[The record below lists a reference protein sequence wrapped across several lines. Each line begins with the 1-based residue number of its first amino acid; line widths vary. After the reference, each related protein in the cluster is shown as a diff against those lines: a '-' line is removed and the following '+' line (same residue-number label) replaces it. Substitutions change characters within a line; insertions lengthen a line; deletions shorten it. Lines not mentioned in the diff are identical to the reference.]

1 MPRSRSLLVLS
12 LLACACGPAAPAPSA
27 PAAAPSASAPTP
39 AATSDMDRR
48 ALDMGDQVLAEWF
61 ARGPE
66 LPTMLHA
73 PGVTF
78 DTLEDDSLGA
88 VSARTAKYQ
97 VWEAALLLLDPANL
111 STTSARLSAQT
122 AREVVHD
129 ALFKM
134 VACRDELWTVSP
146 TSNGWSMRFATY
158 AELQPVGT
166 DALRA
171 QALTRFGKMGAYVDD
186 QIANLR
192 EGLKQGYSAY
202 DGSVRA
208 VMGQLDKLLASP
220 ADKSPFLGP
229 ADRDGTPDFRAKLT
243 QILATSFLPAVQRY
257 RDFLEKEYLPHA
269 RNTPGVSGNPHG
281 IDCYKADLRQITT
294 LDLDPAQAHQTGWD
308 VLNRIEAEMKALS
321 AKSFGGVDP
330 KALMAKLREDPQ
342 YRYKDRDEMMA
353 RANATV
359 ARAKAA
365 MPRAFG
371 LLPPDD
377 VTVEPIPA
385 FLEKTS
391 APHYQAAALDGSRP
405 ATYRIRLY
413 QPDQQSKVLGEG
425 TAFHETIPGHHLQ
438 IDIALH
444 RPDVP
449 AISREL
455 FNSGYAEGWGLYAEQ
470 LADELGLYSTDAD
483 RMGMLSNR
491 AWRAV
496 RVIVDTGMHALGW
509 DRQKALDFM
518 LAHTAS
524 SPDFAAAEVDRYIAW
539 PGQACAYM
547 MGYLEITKLRAEA
560 EQALGAKFD
569 LRAFHDRVLEQG
581 PLPLPALREH
591 VRAWIQATAAR

>member
-1 MPRSRSLLVLS
+1 MKHARALGLGVLLLTS
-12 LLACACGPAAPAPSA
+12 CGGASSPPATPAPSA
-27 PAAAPSASAPTP
+27 TASAPVG
-39 AATSDMDRR
+39 TSDADRK
-48 ALDMGDQVLAEWF
+48 ALDLGEQVLADWF
-61 ARGPE
+61 EHYPE
-66 LPTMLHA
+66 LPTTLHA
-73 PGVTF
+73 PGVTY
-78 DTLEDDSLGA
+78 DTLEDDSVAA
-88 VSARTAKYQ
+88 VSARIAKYQ
-97 VWEAALLLLDPANL
+97 AWETALIQLEPSTL
-111 STTSARLSAQT
+111 SSTSARLSAQT

-129 ALFKM
+129 TLTKM
-134 VACRDELWTVSP
+134 MACHDELWTLSP
-146 TSNGWSMRFATY
+146 SSNGWPMRFATY

-171 QALTRFGKMGAYVDD
+171 QALTRFGKMAGYVDA
-186 QIANLR
+186 QIDNLR
-192 EGLKQGYSAY
+192 QGLKQGYSAY
-202 DGSVRA
+202 DGSVR
-208 VMGQLDKLLASP
+208 VTMGQLDKLLASP
-220 ADKSPFLGP
+220 PDKSPFLAP
-229 ADRDGTPDFRAKLT
+229 ADRDGTPEFRAKLT
-243 QILATSFLPAVQRY
+243 QVLATSFLPAVQRY
-257 RDFLEKEYLPHA
+257 RDFLEQEYLPHA
-269 RNTPGVSGNPHG
+269 RNTPGVSGNPRG
-281 IDCYKADLRQITT
+281 LECYKADLRQITT

-308 VLNRIEAEMKALS
+308 VLAKVEAEMKAL
-321 AKSFGGVDP
+321 ADKSFGGMDP
-330 KALMAKLREDPQ
+330 KALLQKLRDDPR

-353 RANATV
+353 RANATL

-377 VTVEPIPA
+377 IGVEPIPA

-449 AISREL
+449 PVSRIL
-455 FNSGYAEGWGLYAEQ
+455 RNSGYAEGWGLYAEQ
-470 LADELGLYSTDAD
+470 LADEMGLYSTDAD

-509 DRQKALDFM
+509 DRQKALDTL
-518 LAHTAS
+518 LAHTAT
-524 SPDFAAAEVDRYIAW
+524 SPDFAAAEIDRYIAW

-547 MGYLEITKLRAEA
+547 MGYLEITRLRAEA
-560 EQALGAKFD
+560 EQALGARFD

-581 PLPLPALREH
+581 TVPLPALREH